1 MFKKHINGEIM
12 TLKLLK
18 EENGLSPMLREFR
31 ALIDNDMESVAFV
44 GSVGVCQPFA
54 ELFGYAIRDKN
65 CYFIP
70 DGDLDN
76 VKKLIIKDIGM
87 QMEDF
92 EGLDKVDVVV
102 LFGGL
107 AMPKYGVEIDKIKD
121 LIKKLSPKKVIGIC
135 FMSIFQKAGWDKEID
150 FNYLIDGFIKI
161 NVYGKE

>member
-1 MFKKHINGEIM
+1 M

-31 ALIDNDMESVAFV
+31 ALIDKDIESVAFI

-92 EGLDKVDVVV
+92 ESLDKVDTVV

-107 AMPKYGVEIDKIKD
+107 AMPKYGVEIDKIKE

-135 FMSIFQKAGWDKEID
+135 FMSIFQKAEWDKEID
-150 FNYLIDGFIKI
+150 FDYLIDGFIKI

>member
-1 MFKKHINGEIM
+1 
-12 TLKLLK
+12 
-18 EENGLSPMLREFR
+18 MLREFR
-31 ALIDNDMESVAFV
+31 ALIDKDIESVAFV

-70 DGDLDN
+70 DGNLDN

-92 EGLDKVDVVV
+92 ENLGKVDAIV

-107 AMPKYGVEIDKIKD
+107 AMPKYGVEVDKIKA
-121 LIKKLSPKKVIGIC
+121 LIKKLSP
-135 FMSIFQKAGWDKEID
+135 
-150 FNYLIDGFIKI
+150 
-161 NVYGKE
+161 

>member
-1 MFKKHINGEIM
+1 M

-31 ALIDNDMESVAFV
+31 TLVRDSNIEKVAFV

-54 ELFGYAIRDKN
+54 ELFGYAIRDKE

-70 DGDLDN
+70 DGDLN
-76 VKKLIIKDIGM
+76 KVKKLVIKDIGM

-92 EGLDKVDVVV
+92 ENLNKVDAIV

-107 AMPKYGVEIDKIKD
+107 AMPKYGVEVDKIKE
-121 LIKKLSPKKVIGIC
+121 LINKLSPKKVIGVC

-150 FNYLIDGFIKI
+150 FDYLMDGFIKVSI
-161 NVYGKE
+161 YCKD